1 MANTSDIIKF
11 RDDLTEE
18 ELVEI
23 TKAFVAL
30 ADLKRQEQISFVEKH
45 NFPSGTASAN

>member
-1 MANTSDIIKF
+1 MANTSDIINF
-11 RDDLTEE
+11 RDDLTVE

-30 ADLKRQEQISFVEKH
+30 ADLKRQEQIHFVEKL
-45 NFPSGTASAN
+45 NIPPGTA